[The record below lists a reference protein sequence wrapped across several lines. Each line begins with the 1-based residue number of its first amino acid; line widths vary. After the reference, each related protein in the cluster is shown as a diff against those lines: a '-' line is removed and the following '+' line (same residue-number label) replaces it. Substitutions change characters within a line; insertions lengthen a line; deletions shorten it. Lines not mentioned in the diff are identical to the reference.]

1 MGKKK
6 NNSILYCILSSTQD
20 LTVHMIRYDKN
31 LLVDK

>member
-1 MGKKK
+1 MEKK
-6 NNSILYCILSSTQD
+6 NNYILYFILSRTQD